1 MDETI
6 LDYIVRIVFA
16 TRNHSNLVLG
26 ASPRGSHALYRAAQ
40 AQAALRDRDY
50 VLPDDVKDLAS
61 AVLAHRCIV
70 HPESALRGMGV
81 DSILAGIVRD
91 TPLDIGQLE

>member
-1 MDETI
+1 MQSKYGKTWT
-6 LDYIVRIVFA
+6 F
-16 TRNHSNLVLG
+16 SLVLG
-26 ASPRGSHALYRAAQ
+26 LSFLLSACTQIVEKPLLNFS
-40 AQAALRDRDY
+40 DN
-50 VLPDDVKDLAS
+50 LAS

-81 DSILAGIVRD
+81 DSVLAGIVRD